1 MFIMELI
8 NKNKTDINTLDLAV
22 IMKLTKQ
29 AITNPFFILF
39 VSGMFLNIP
48 FFILNIF
55 AELSAFF
62 IIAPA
67 FYAITKLEKQKRYLG
82 GIIFFS
88 AWLLPTTYWY
98 YNFLPALHAFLAIFG
113 LVIVMA
119 IVFQLSSS
127 VKNKSVLSDFSIIII
142 SWVALTTLIINLP
155 IAEDVWIPHLAY
167 TQWQNLSV
175 LQVANFFGMYG
186 IELIILLT
194 NASLAYLLL
203 KKKKMTSI
211 IFVIIICILFLS
223 GNFAIEQFAKTEG
236 QDISLIAIQSSPEN
250 GYWADA
256 NLNDV
261 QNLKNL
267 TRNALAKIQD
277 KPSKNIFVLWPEN
290 MISEEDSK
298 TLMDFAKENN
308 IFLVFNEAQ
317 KTENDPLNLVVMV
330 DKNGEELL
338 RNYKTHKAPGEKI
351 SVLKN
356 VHNSVK
362 INEIKITSDVCYDLH
377 YPDLKNRAKGND
389 LLFAP
394 VDDDRFGEF
403 MPYLHAKDVIFRAIE
418 NRINILTA
426 STNGPTFFVNKYG
439 IIENGPLK
447 IYEEG
452 FLIVETDI

>member
-1 MFIMELI
+1 MEELI
-8 NKNKTDINTLDLAV
+8 
-22 IMKLTKQ
+22 KQ
-29 AITNPFFILF
+29 LQEYANEKPGVEVANPFFILF

-67 FYAITKLEKQKRYLG
+67 FCVITKLEKQKRYLG
-82 GIIFFS
+82 GMIFFS
-88 AWLLPTTYWY
+88 AWLLPTIYLNSSFMPTW
-98 YNFLPALHAFLAIFG
+98 LAFLVSFG
-113 LVIVMA
+113 FVTLIA
-119 IVFQLSSS
+119 RVFQLSNF
-127 VKNKSVLSDFSIIII
+127 VKNKSILSDFSIIII
-142 SWVALTTLIINLP
+142 SWVVLTALIINLP
-155 IAEDVWIPHLAY
+155 ITEDWWIPHLFY

-175 LQVANFFGMYG
+175 LQIANFFGIYG
-186 IELIILLT
+186 IELLILLT

-211 IFVIIICILFLS
+211 IFVIIICIIFLS
-223 GNFAIEQFAKTEG
+223 GNFAIEQFAKTG
-236 QDISLIAIQSSPEN
+236 KQNFSFISIQSSPEN
-250 GYWADA
+250 GYFADA

-267 TRNALAKIQD
+267 TKRALEKIQD
-277 KPSKNIFVLWPEN
+277 KPLKNIFVLWPEN
-290 MISEEDSK
+290 MITENDSK
-298 TLMDFAKENN
+298 SLGDFAKENN

-317 KTENDPLNLVVMV
+317 KTENNPLNLAIMI

-377 YPDLKNRAKGND
+377 YHDLKNRAKGND

-394 VDDDRFGEF
+394 VDDDRFGKF
-403 MPYLHAKDVIFRAIE
+403 LPYLHAKDVIFRAVE

-439 IIENGPLK
+439 IIKKGPLK